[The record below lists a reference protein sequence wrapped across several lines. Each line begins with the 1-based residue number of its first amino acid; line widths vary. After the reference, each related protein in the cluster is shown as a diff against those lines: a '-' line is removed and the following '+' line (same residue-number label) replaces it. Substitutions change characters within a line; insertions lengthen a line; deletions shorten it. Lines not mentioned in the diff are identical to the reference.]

1 MALLCRLLCRT
12 LMTSHK
18 SYFFAKKGEDKYM
31 SVKKAVLDIHEKPTI
46 PQWLILSI
54 QHLFAIFGSTVLV
67 PRLVGMDP
75 GVALVSSGLGSLAYI
90 LITRGKIPAYLGS
103 SFTFIASLQ
112 LIGAQFGPGGIMMG
126 TLSVGIVY
134 AIVSLIVYKYG
145 IGWMNTVLPPIVVG
159 PVIMVIGL
167 SLAPTA
173 AGMAM
178 NTSGG
183 LENYSV
189 QSLIVAAV
197 TLAVTIF
204 TMMFFKGILSLIPIL
219 VGIVAGYIV
228 SIFAGM
234 VDFSQVTSASL
245 FSVPNFSIPF
255 ITDTPVVNASV
266 ILLMAPLAFVTMAEH
281 MGHQFVLNK
290 ITNRNF
296 FEDPGLHKSLLGDG
310 TASIIA
316 SLIGGPPVTSYGE
329 NLGVLAI
336 TRVYSIYVIAGAGF
350 FAVLFGFIGYVSA
363 FINSIPAAV
372 LGGVSFLL
380 FGVIAANGMKI
391 LIDNQVDFD
400 DNRNLVIASVILVI
414 GIGGVMLSFGGS
426 GMKLEGMSLAA
437 IIGIIIN
444 LVIPKTKKE
453 A

>member
-1 MALLCRLLCRT
+1 
-12 LMTSHK
+12 MTVRK
-18 SYFFAKKGEDKYM
+18 T
-31 SVKKAVLDIHEKPTI
+31 VLDIHEKPTI

-54 QHLFAIFGSTVLV
+54 QHLFAMFGSTVLV

-112 LIGAQFGPGGIMMG
+112 VIGSQFGHGGIMVG

-134 AIVSLIVYKYG
+134 AIISLIVYKFG
-145 IGWMNTVLPPIVVG
+145 IGWMNRVLPPIVVG

-183 LENYSV
+183 VENYSV
-189 QSLIVAAV
+189 QSLMIAGI
-197 TLAVTIF
+197 TLIVTIF

-219 VGIVAGYIV
+219 VGIIVGYIV
-228 SIFAGM
+228 SVCVGV
-234 VDFSQVTSASL
+234 VDFGPVANASL
-245 FSVPNFSIPF
+245 FSVPNFSFPF
-255 ITDTPVVNASV
+255 ITDTPIFNPTV

-310 TASIIA
+310 MASVIA
-316 SLIGGPPVTSYGE
+316 SFIGGPPVTSYGE

-336 TRVYSIYVIAGAGF
+336 TRVYSIYVIAGAGI

-363 FINSIPAAV
+363 FINSIPASV

-391 LIDNQVDFD
+391 LVDNKIDFD

-414 GIGGVMLSFGGS
+414 GIGGVMISFAGS
-426 GMKLEGMSLAA
+426 DLKLEGMSLAA
-437 IIGIIIN
+437 IVGILIN
-444 LVIPKTKKE
+444 LIIPQSNKE

>member
-1 MALLCRLLCRT
+1 
-12 LMTSHK
+12 MTVRK
-18 SYFFAKKGEDKYM
+18 T
-31 SVKKAVLDIHEKPTI
+31 VLDIHEKPTI

-54 QHLFAIFGSTVLV
+54 QHLFAMFGSTVLV

-112 LIGAQFGPGGIMMG
+112 VIGSQFGHGGIMVG

-134 AIVSLIVYKYG
+134 AIISLIVYQFG
-145 IGWMNTVLPPIVVG
+145 IGWMNRVLPPIVVG

-178 NTSGG
+178 NTSNGI
-183 LENYSV
+183 ENYSV
-189 QSLIVAAV
+189 QSLMIAGI
-197 TLAVTIF
+197 TLLVTIF

-219 VGIVAGYIV
+219 VGIIVGYIV
-228 SIFAGM
+228 SVCVGV
-234 VDFSQVTSASL
+234 VDFAPVANASL
-245 FSVPNFSIPF
+245 FSVPNFSFPF
-255 ITDTPVVNASV
+255 ITDTPVVNPTV

-310 TASIIA
+310 MASVIA
-316 SLIGGPPVTSYGE
+316 SFIGGPPVTSYGE

-336 TRVYSIYVIAGAGF
+336 TRVYSIYVIAGAGI

-363 FINSIPAAV
+363 FINSIPASV

-391 LIDNQVDFD
+391 LVDNKIDFD

-414 GIGGVMLSFGGS
+414 GIGGVMISVAGS
-426 GMKLEGMSLAA
+426 DLKLEGMSLAA
-437 IIGIIIN
+437 IVGILIN
-444 LVIPKTKKE
+444 LIIPQSKKE

>member
-1 MALLCRLLCRT
+1 
-12 LMTSHK
+12 MTIRK
-18 SYFFAKKGEDKYM
+18 T
-31 SVKKAVLDIHEKPTI
+31 VLDIHEKPTI

-54 QHLFAIFGSTVLV
+54 QHLFAMFGSTVLV
-67 PRLVGMDP
+67 PRLVDMDP

-112 LIGAQFGPGGIMMG
+112 VIGSQFGHGGIMVG

-134 AIVSLIVYKYG
+134 ALVSLIVYKFG
-145 IGWMNTVLPPIVVG
+145 IGWMNRVLPPIVVG

-178 NTSGG
+178 NTSNGV
-183 LENYSV
+183 ENYSV
-189 QSLIVAAV
+189 LSLMIAGI
-197 TLAVTIF
+197 TLLVTIF

-219 VGIVAGYIV
+219 VGIIVGYIV
-228 SIFAGM
+228 SVCLGV
-234 VDFSQVTSASL
+234 VDFAPVANASL
-245 FSVPNFSIPF
+245 FSVPNFSFPF
-255 ITDTPVVNASV
+255 ITDTPVVNPTV

-310 TASIIA
+310 MASVIA
-316 SLIGGPPVTSYGE
+316 SFIGGPPVTSYGE

-336 TRVYSIYVIAGAGF
+336 TRVYSIYVIAGAGI

-391 LIDNQVDFD
+391 LVDNKINFD

-414 GIGGVMLSFGGS
+414 GIGGVMISFTGS
-426 GMKLEGMSLAA
+426 DLKIEGMSLAA
-437 IIGIIIN
+437 IVGILIN
-444 LVIPKTKKE
+444 LIMPQSKKE